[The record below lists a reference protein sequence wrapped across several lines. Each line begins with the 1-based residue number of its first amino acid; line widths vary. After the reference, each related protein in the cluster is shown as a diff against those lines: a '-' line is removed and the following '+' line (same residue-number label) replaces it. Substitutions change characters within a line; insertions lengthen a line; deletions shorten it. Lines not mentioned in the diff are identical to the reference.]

1 MLSLASEGFASKWLT
16 GAIGVPASKLMEAA
30 GVSEETEHLMGI
42 LFFGQPTQPPS
53 TMPVPERKHGIN
65 EPVLQ
70 TTP

>member
-1 MLSLASEGFASKWLT
+1 MLSLASEGFASRWLT
-16 GAIGVPASKLMEAA
+16 DAIGVPASKLMEAV

-42 LFFGQPTQPPS
+42 IFFGQPTQPPS